1 MKSKYIRHF
10 IMAMVS
16 SICLGFGCSFLI
28 RGQIGSDAMTTLM
41 EGLANILKTTSTV
54 TNIYIN
60 ITAFVLAL
68 IINKKNVGVVSLIYP
83 FSTSFG
89 ISIGL
94 HIIPSISN
102 ILIRMLFFVTGYFLL
117 ILAIGLN
124 SKCEC
129 GKNPY
134 DALSFGIEEKF
145 NVSYARVRT
154 SIDLAMLVSGIIFKG
169 NYGVGTIICVF
180 GIGKGASVIIKH
192 LNENELY
199 RKTLLLD

>member
-1 MKSKYIRHF
+1 M
-10 IMAMVS
+10 
-16 SICLGFGCSFLI
+16 
-28 RGQIGSDAMTTLM
+28 
-41 EGLANILKTTSTV
+41 
-54 TNIYIN
+54 
-60 ITAFVLAL
+60 
-68 IINKKNVGVVSLIYP
+68 
-83 FSTSFG
+83 
-89 ISIGL
+89 
-94 HIIPSISN
+94 
-102 ILIRMLFFVTGYFLL
+102 
-117 ILAIGLN
+117 AIGLN

-169 NYGVGTIICVF
+169 NYGFGTIICVF

-199 RKTLLLD
+199 RKILLLD